1 MKIRGAAD
9 DRARD
14 DVNDLTRTLLRLVFL
29 LTIVLIT
36 VAELRALL

>member
-1 MKIRGAAD
+1 M
-9 DRARD
+9 
-14 DVNDLTRTLLRLVFL
+14 NDLTRTLLRLVFL